1 MWAYKGRGDPPPAWK
16 GDCGPTKK
24 DDRLQGGYVDRATYC
39 THLAD
44 IYGAAHLGVAD
55 YPRPTCA
62 QVRRRLSEATA

>member
-1 MWAYKGRGDPPPAWK
+1 MGLQGARRSTTCLEGRLWTNQEGRQAA
-16 GDCGPTKK
+16 
-24 DDRLQGGYVDRATYC
+24 GGYVDRATYC